1 MQPTESSEPTRHLP
15 LPGTYNVRDIGGYA
29 TLEGRTVRWRTC
41 FRADSLHRLEP
52 EAQQALIDHGIQTVI
67 DLRRSDEAEAAPNVF
82 ARSSHV
88 TYRHLSLLVDAPPQP
103 GTPRPLVET
112 YRHILDERQGQVS
125 DILHMLAA
133 PGGTPAVIHCTA
145 GKDRTGVIVALILA
159 LVGVP
164 PTTIIE
170 DYALSSRYLVGR
182 FLEEMRQ
189 RASKR
194 GYTWEQYEPLMGC
207 PPEYMQ
213 TVLHHL
219 EETHGGVEAYTRS
232 VGCSDELIARLRAAL
247 LA

>member
-15 LPGTYNVRDIGGYA
+15 LTGTYNVRDIGGYT
-29 TLEGRTVRWRTC
+29 TLAGRTVRWRTC

-52 EAQQALIDHGIQTVI
+52 EAQQALIDHGIRTVI

-82 ARSSHV
+82 ATSSCI
-88 TYRHLSLLVDAPPQP
+88 TYRRLSLLVDAPPKP
-103 GTPRPLVET
+103 GVPRPLVET
-112 YRHILDERQGQVS
+112 YRHILDERQEQVS

-133 PGGTPAVIHCTA
+133 PGGMPAVIHCTA

-159 LVGVP
+159 LIGVP
-164 PTTIIE
+164 PATIIA
-170 DYALSSRYLVGR
+170 DYALSSRYLVGP
-182 FLEEMRQ
+182 FIEEMRQ

-219 EETHGGVEAYTRS
+219 DETHGGVETYTRS
-232 VGCSDELIARLRAAL
+232 IGCSDELIASLRTVL
-247 LA
+247 LT